1 MKRRLPGLAVPQHYR
16 LEAIK
21 SDSQKKWLGEVVEDA
36 LEEMGVVTPPAA
48 ADLVA
53 AAPIVADLL
62 RQV

>member
-1 MKRRLPGLAVPQHYR
+1 MKRQPPGLAVPQHYC

-36 LEEMGVVTPPAA
+36 LEEMGVVPPLAA

-53 AAPIVADLL
+53 AAPTVADLI